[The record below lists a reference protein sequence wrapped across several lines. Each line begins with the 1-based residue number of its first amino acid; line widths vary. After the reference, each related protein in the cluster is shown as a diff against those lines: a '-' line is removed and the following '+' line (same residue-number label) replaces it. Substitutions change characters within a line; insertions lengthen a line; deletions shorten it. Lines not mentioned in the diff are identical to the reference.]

1 MNILKE
7 LKKIPNMITLFR
19 LLCNPVLFYLAYL
32 GKKELFG
39 IVFLLSWAS
48 DGVDGF
54 IARKMKQ
61 TSKFG
66 AKFDS
71 IVDDLSSILLFFMIW
86 ILFPDIVRD
95 YGKYALILIF
105 MLVLNYIFR
114 IFKAKNIGI
123 HLISSKIGGFLT
135 GTMLLYIIFFDF
147 SKTFFW
153 IWFAVNLF
161 QSIEIILVTL
171 FKKDVGE
178 KTKSLFF

>member
-1 MNILKE
+1 MSILKE
-7 LKKIPNMITLFR
+7 LGKLPNMITLFR

-32 GKKELFG
+32 GQKEVFG

-48 DGVDGF
+48 DGADGF
-54 IARKMKQ
+54 IARKFKQ

-71 IVDDLSSILLFFMIW
+71 IVDDIGAILLFFMVLL
-86 ILFPDIVRD
+86 LFPDLARD
-95 YGKYALILIF
+95 YGKYVSFLIF
-105 MLVLNYIFR
+105 MLVINYIFR

-123 HLISSKIGGFLT
+123 HLTSSKVAVFLS
-135 GTMLLYIIFFDF
+135 GSLLIYTCFFSF

-171 FKKDVGE
+171 FKKKVSE